1 MPKRNITSRGKPSK
15 STVTLA
21 TDAEI
26 LATSDAENSAPS
38 DTSDAADAL
47 TAAINA
53 VPVVGTTETLGEILA
68 ASVALPPTPGD
79 VSPDATPSVIDIVLS
94 DIDSAMPATSVA
106 VPSKPDHKAEF
117 IERKAAATLS
127 ALDLY
132 AGQSLS
138 VHRSDKQP
146 AAAAYLERVAKPV
159 QLAKSATSRDDSALL
174 SYYDHL
180 TTYFGGDYLSG
191 FNPDRF
197 GADLGAL
204 SRAASL
210 NRVTL
215 TADGLHVQLTPLG
228 ISQARN
234 LVAARDKRNAK
245 A

>member
-1 MPKRNITSRGKPSK
+1 MPKRTINTRGKSSK

-26 LATSDAENSAPS
+26 LATSDAETSAPS
-38 DTSDAADAL
+38 DTSDAATDAATIEFL
-47 TAAINA
+47 DTTIGDTA
-53 VPVVGTTETLGEILA
+53 A

-79 VSPDATPSVIDIVLS
+79 VSPDATPSVIDTILS
-94 DIDSAMPATSVA
+94 DIDNALPVTPVA
-106 VPSKPDHKAEF
+106 VPTKPDHKAEF

-215 TADGLHVQLTPLG
+215 TDDKLHVQLTPLG

-234 LVAARDKRNAK
+234 LVAARDKRNTK